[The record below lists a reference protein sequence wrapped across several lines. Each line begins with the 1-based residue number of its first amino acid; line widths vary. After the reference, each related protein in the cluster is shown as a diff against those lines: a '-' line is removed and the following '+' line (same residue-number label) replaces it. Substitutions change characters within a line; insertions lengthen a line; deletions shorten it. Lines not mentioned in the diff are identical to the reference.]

1 MLSLNPGIRY
11 WLYQA
16 PASMGKSFDG
26 LSGIATNEMKAPLL
40 SGDVFIFLNRRRT
53 HIKMLQWQLDGF
65 GIYYKRLEQG
75 TFERPQPDREGAS
88 VIITPQQLEL
98 ILQGVSLKKV
108 HYRKRYILSKRA

>member
-1 MLSLNPGIRY
+1 
-11 WLYQA
+11 
-16 PASMGKSFDG
+16 MGKSFDG

-75 TFERPQPDREGAS
+75 TFERPQSDRKGES
-88 VIITPQQLEL
+88 VIKAFP
-98 ILQGVSLKKV
+98 
-108 HYRKRYILSKRA
+108 